1 MKAEKIGF
9 KNYRNLVDDE
19 IELSEGVN
27 IFTGQNAQGK
37 TNILEGI
44 WLFSSCKSF
53 RGSDDKDFIN
63 TEKDFCELNAAF
75 TKNERTNE
83 ARIKISRGK
92 RKELY
97 RNDAKVRPAE
107 LVGSFNTVLFFPEQL
122 FLVKGA
128 PEQRRKFLD
137 FAIFQL
143 KPRYL
148 EYSAEYAKLLAQK
161 NHILKNG
168 RPDMLST
175 IEQWNAGLAKTGAYI
190 SFMRKSYLDR
200 IFPYAQK
207 VSGEISGGKEEL
219 SLSFIPSGFR
229 EGEFCDNLSDIEEII
244 FNKMNSLTYEEIAAK
259 HSLVGC
265 HRDDFVIGLNGM
277 PAKTFASQGQQRS
290 CVIALKSAEA
300 EFIKDTVGEYPV
312 MLFDDVFSEL
322 DSMRK
327 KYILNHIKDK
337 QVIVTC
343 CEPIDGLSN
352 GEAAVFTVDGGR
364 VKKECI

>member
-1 MKAEKIGF
+1 MKAEKISF
-9 KNYRNLVDDE
+9 RNYRNLIDGE

-37 TNILEGI
+37 TNLLEGI
-44 WLFSSCKSF
+44 WLFSSCRSF

-63 TEKDFCELNAAF
+63 TNKDFCELNASF
-75 TKNERTNE
+75 TKNGRTSF
-83 ARIKISRGK
+83 AKIKIARGK
-92 RKELY
+92 RKELF

-137 FAIFQL
+137 FAISQL
-143 KPRYL
+143 KPKYL
-148 EYSAEYAKLLAQK
+148 EYSSEYAKLLAQK
-161 NHILKNG
+161 NHILKSG
-168 RPDMLST
+168 RQDMLST
-175 IEQWNAGLAKTGAYI
+175 IEQWNQGLARTGAYI
-190 SFMRKSYLDR
+190 SYMRKSYLDR
-200 IFPYAQK
+200 IFPYAQR
-207 VSGEISGGKEEL
+207 VSGDISNGKEEL
-219 SLSFIPSGFR
+219 SLSFIPSGFDV
-229 EGEFCDNLSDIEEII
+229 EFCDNVSDIENAV
-244 FNKMNSLTYEEIAAK
+244 FNKMNSILEEEIGAK
-259 HSLVGC
+259 HSLIGC
-265 HRDDFVIGLNGM
+265 HRDDFSIGLNGM

-290 CVIALKSAEA
+290 CVIALKIAEA
-300 EFIKDTVGEYPV
+300 EFIKDMTGEYPV

-343 CEPIDGLSN
+343 CEPIDGLSD
-352 GEAAVFTVDGGR
+352 GEAAVFTVDNGR
-364 VKKECI
+364 VERQCT